1 MNVCPPGGAVAETVD
16 VIITVSCN
24 AGQKPKTK
32 VTLKTEQEGVGG
44 GGLWWKECFGICGE
58 IKQKP

>member
-32 VTLKTEQEGVGG
+32 VTLKTEQEGVGWG
-44 GGLWWKECFGICGE
+44 GGGCGGRNALE
-58 IKQKP
+58 SVVR

>member
-1 MNVCPPGGAVAETVD
+1 MNICPPGGAVAETVD
-16 VIITVSCN
+16 GIITVSCN

-44 GGLWWKECFGICGE
+44 GVVVEGMLWNLW
-58 IKQKP
+58 